1 MKMNSDKCHLFIYR
15 NKFLNLWAKIGN
27 DKIWESR
34 TVKLLAINLGNEF
47 SFDEHLNNVCLKA
60 KVVYIIENKKYL
72 ESNKMK
78 VLFKAF
84 FES

>member
-1 MKMNSDKCHLFIYR
+1 MKMNSDKCHLFIYG
-15 NKFLNLWAKIGN
+15 NKFLNLWAKIDN

-60 KVVYIIENKKYL
+60 KVVHIIENKKYL